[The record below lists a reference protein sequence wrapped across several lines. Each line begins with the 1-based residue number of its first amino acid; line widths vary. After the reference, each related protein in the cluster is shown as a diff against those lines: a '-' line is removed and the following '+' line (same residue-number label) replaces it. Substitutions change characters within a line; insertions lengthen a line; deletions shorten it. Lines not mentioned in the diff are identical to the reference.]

1 MDMESL
7 LMGLINSK
15 LTNKAVAAAQLGQR
29 EDRSMPDSTRR
40 AFESRM
46 KADAAVARMASQNM
60 NDAKAMVNV
69 AQTGATSIKSQLQAI
84 QEILTDCAKT
94 DSLTSEHLE
103 GASTSINEHIA
114 EIVRL
119 AQNTSFNGMTLMD
132 GQNASVQLQAGN
144 SPRTQSFMNLLD
156 TSLSTGV
163 LGTNSMNMNNL
174 GAELFVT
181 NGTSLTSQA
190 DAQAALAKMDDY
202 IARMQN
208 LEAQYSYDY
217 KSLENLGIL
226 FEEQADIFDN
236 AQKHTAST
244 SGNAS
249 SNSDY
254 LQQILASLGNASIL
268 SSST

>member
-7 LMGLINSK
+7 LLGMIKANLTKKAITSSK
-15 LTNKAVAAAQLGQR
+15 LER

-40 AFESRM
+40 AFDSRM
-46 KADAAVARMASQNM
+46 KADAAVARVASQNM
-60 NDAKAMVNV
+60 DDAKAMVNV
-69 AQTGATSIKSQLQAI
+69 AQTGATAIKSQLQAI

-94 DSLTSEHLE
+94 DGLTSEHLD
-103 GASTSINEHIA
+103 GASASINEHIS

-132 GQNASVQLQAGN
+132 GQNATVQLQAGN
-144 SPRTQSFMNLLD
+144 STRVQNFMNLLD
-156 TSLSTGV
+156 ASLPAGTV
-163 LGTNSMNMNNL
+163 LGANSMNMNNL

-181 NGTSLTSQA
+181 NGTTLTSQA
-190 DAQAALAKMDDY
+190 DAQAALAKIDDY

-236 AQKHTAST
+236 AQKYSTAT
-244 SGNAS
+244 SAS
-249 SNSDY
+249 NDSDY
-254 LQQILASLGNASIL
+254 LQQILASLGSASIL